1 MRENEG
7 ARSQTPS
14 PVIPSSRESFPALV
28 TQSMQN
34 NKTETPMSINWNAPV
49 TAYTAEQLYLAFKER
64 MLREMKPALSPEE
77 REKLEEFL
85 DEAEDDLG

>member
-1 MRENEG
+1 
-7 ARSQTPS
+7 
-14 PVIPSSRESFPALV
+14 
-28 TQSMQN
+28 
-34 NKTETPMSINWNAPV
+34 MSINWNAPV

-77 REKLEEFL
+77 REKLEKFL